1 MRKKAPQRRTGG
13 RSARVVQAVL
23 EATLEELGRVGY
35 AALTFE
41 GIAVRAQVNRT
52 TIYRRWPTKFALVHA
67 AMVATKDSDEPPDT
81 GSVRGD
87 LLALAK
93 RRLETM
99 SLPRTRALA
108 AAMISEAPDSELVQG
123 AQAFREKAR
132 AMVAEVVE
140 RAIVRGELPPRT
152 DPDLIQQPLFS
163 VLFSGVLLR
172 RELPSEPFILRLID
186 ALLVGAAHDAR
197 ISPPK
202 QKI

>member
-1 MRKKAPQRRTGG
+1 VRKKAPQRRTGG